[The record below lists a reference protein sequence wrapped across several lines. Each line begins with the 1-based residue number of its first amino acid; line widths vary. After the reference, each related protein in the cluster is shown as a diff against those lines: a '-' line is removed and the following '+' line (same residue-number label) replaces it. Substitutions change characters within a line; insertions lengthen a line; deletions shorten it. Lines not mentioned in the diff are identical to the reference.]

1 MKKLD
6 RLKENLATDKE
17 NHENLNNQLS
27 SAEIGDEEKNILSGK
42 IASLAGRIADKEKSL
57 EQTLSRIA
65 EIDADLEKTEMS
77 TGD

>member
-1 MKKLD
+1 MKK
-6 RLKENLATDKE
+6 
-17 NHENLNNQLS
+17 
-27 SAEIGDEEKNILSGK
+27 KNILSGK